1 MEGKRERS
9 PLYPDEVL
17 RGDRAGGRWR
27 RLRSSLGLI
36 GDSWRGR
43 PGPRRAL
50 GALSVVLMLGG
61 VGLFSYPFLT
71 NLYADWQQSKLE
83 DQFHEE
89 STRRAYITRTIR
101 PGEALTKI
109 HIPALDVDAIVVEG
123 TTPSALRAGAG
134 HYQQTALPCEKGNA
148 AIAGHR
154 TTYSKP
160 FANLQDL
167 EKGDEIVVTTP
178 VGRCVY
184 EVIGEPWITT
194 PDDFRV
200 LQPVRGSVLTL
211 TTCDPPGS
219 AEQRLIVRAELVSSE
234 VLPVEGS

>member
-1 MEGKRERS
+1 MGERN

-17 RGDRAGGRWR
+17 EGDRAGGRWR
-27 RLRSSLGLI
+27 RFRSSVGLMA
-36 GDSWRGR
+36 DSWRGR

-61 VGLFSYPFLT
+61 VGLFAYPFVT
-71 NLYADWQQSKLE
+71 NFYADWRQSKLE
-83 DQFHEE
+83 AQFHDE

-101 PGEALTKI
+101 PGEALTQI
-109 HIPALDVDAIVVEG
+109 EIPALDVEAIVVEG

-134 HYQQTALPCEKGNA
+134 HYQQTSLPCEKGNA

-167 EKGDEIVVTTP
+167 ADGDEIVVTTP
-178 VGRCVY
+178 VGRCTY
-184 EVIGEPWITT
+184 EVVGDPWITH
-194 PDDFRV
+194 PGDFRV

-219 AEQRLIVRAELVSSE
+219 AERRLIVRAELVSSE
-234 VLPVEGS
+234 VLPADGGAN